1 MLSYN
6 SNNEPALLL
15 RIADGDEKA
24 FEVFFNHHYPLLRPF
39 IIKFFENEDQ
49 IEDALQETFVRVWL
63 NRDQL
68 PEIENVKGWLYTIV
82 SRICLNHIRANITRN
97 KKEDA
102 YSSQA
107 AHHTTIHDKTQLSEI
122 HLLIDKAI
130 RQMPEARRR
139 IFILSREEGMKP
151 AEIAQHLSISVQ
163 TVKNVLVV
171 ALKEIRTYL
180 VDNGHFIS
188 LLSIMLNY
196 F

>member
-1 MLSYN
+1 MGLTQLDDEQN
-6 SNNEPALLL
+6 LILN
-15 RIADGDEKA
+15 IADGDEQSFA
-24 FEVFFNHHYPLLRPF
+24 IFFNHYYPQLRPF
-39 IIKFFENEDQ
+39 ISKFFKEEDL
-49 IEDALQETFVRVWL
+49 IDDALQEAFVRVWL
-63 NRDQL
+63 NRDVL
-68 PEIENVKGWLYTIV
+68 PKIENIRAWLYTIV
-82 SRICLNHIRANITRN
+82 SRICLNYIRANITRN

-102 YSSQA
+102 YSNQA
-107 AHHTTIHDKTQLSEI
+107 AHHTTIHDTTQLSEI

-139 IFILSREEGMKP
+139 IFLLSREEGLKP

-188 LLSIMLNY
+188 LLSVVLNY